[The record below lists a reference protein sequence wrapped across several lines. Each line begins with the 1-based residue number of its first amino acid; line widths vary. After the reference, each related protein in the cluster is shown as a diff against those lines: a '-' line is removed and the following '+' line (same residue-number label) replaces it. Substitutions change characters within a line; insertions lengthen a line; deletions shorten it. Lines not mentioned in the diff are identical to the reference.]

1 MSRRP
6 HAPTD
11 KTRAEVSALCSFG
24 ITQDEI
30 ATYLD
35 IDIKTLC
42 KHYRKEL
49 DTGAIKANAAM
60 AKRLFDAGIKDGSVP
75 AMIFWLKTRAR
86 WRETDNQSVDSDGSI
101 TINVIKAKKPEN
113 VD

>member
-1 MSRRP
+1 
-6 HAPTD
+6 
-11 KTRAEVSALCSFG
+11 
-24 ITQDEI
+24 
-30 ATYLD
+30 
-35 IDIKTLC
+35 
-42 KHYRKEL
+42 
-49 DTGAIKANAAM
+49 M
-60 AKRLFDAGIKDGSVP
+60 AKRLFDAGVKDGSVP

>member
-1 MSRRP
+1 
-6 HAPTD
+6 
-11 KTRAEVSALCSFG
+11 LCSFG

-30 ATYLD
+30 ASFLN

-42 KHYRKEL
+42 KHYRREL
-49 DTGAIKANAAM
+49 DTGATKANAAM
-60 AKRLFDAGIKDGSVP
+60 AKRLFDAGVKDGSVP